1 LEKRLVQILMV
12 VANSKM
18 RSFTT
23 EVDNG
28 FRWSV
33 FRSELVDPKRFVK
46 YDKKCE
52 KLGSGQLGSVKFFV
66 ELKGKNVNI
75 HLLDMIAWGGNSLRY
90 SEIFKTF
97 WWQKWTWKPEEE
109 DECEDIFFV

>member
-52 KLGSGQLGSVKFFV
+52 KLGPGQLGSVNF
-66 ELKGKNVNI
+66 
-75 HLLDMIAWGGNSLRY
+75 S
-90 SEIFKTF
+90 
-97 WWQKWTWKPEEE
+97 
-109 DECEDIFFV
+109 